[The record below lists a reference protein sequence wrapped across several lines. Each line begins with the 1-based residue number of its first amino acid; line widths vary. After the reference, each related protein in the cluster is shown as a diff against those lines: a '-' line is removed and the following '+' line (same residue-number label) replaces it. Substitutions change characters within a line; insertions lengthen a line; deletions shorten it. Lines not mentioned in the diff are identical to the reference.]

1 MRTNSL
7 NKPISSYSQARK
19 KTGSH
24 RRLDYKSHSG
34 SRHLFGSIHN
44 DALVLLC
51 GSPLC
56 LRFGDVDRVSCLLKS
71 RQEETISGKSYW
83 QGKCRDTVIDHSPTK
98 YGKNNSCLDRPL
110 CIIVLKILM
119 KLKVKYGTNNSD
131 LDKPVFIFAHEG
143 SNDIKSSCPVK
154 CTGVNLPRSKSLR
167 LLRSRSRSCCLFL
180 PFHLLKI
187 RTVILS

>member
-1 MRTNSL
+1 M
-7 NKPISSYSQARK
+7 
-19 KTGSH
+19 
-24 RRLDYKSHSG
+24 
-34 SRHLFGSIHN
+34 
-44 DALVLLC
+44 
-51 GSPLC
+51 
-56 LRFGDVDRVSCLLKS
+56 
-71 RQEETISGKSYW
+71 
-83 QGKCRDTVIDHSPTK
+83 IDHSPTK

-167 LLRSRSRSCCLFL
+167 LLRSRSCSCCLFL

-187 RTVILS
+187 RTVSDSDPFLKSRPSSLPRSTSPPAFRPRGRSRLRPPEKGLTADPTLSSL